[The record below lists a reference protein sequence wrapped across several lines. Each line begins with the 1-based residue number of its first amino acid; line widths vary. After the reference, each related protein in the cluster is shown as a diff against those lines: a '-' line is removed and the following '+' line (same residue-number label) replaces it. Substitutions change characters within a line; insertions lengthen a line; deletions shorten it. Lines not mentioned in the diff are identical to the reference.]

1 MRRWKIAVVEPSLE
15 DLLADEM
22 MEPVM
27 RSAGV
32 TAEDL
37 RAELRRAACRLSRL
51 ERGRNDK
58 SCRWAMA

>member
-1 MRRWKIAVVEPSLE
+1 MRRWKITVVEPSLE

-32 TAEDL
+32 SAEAL
-37 RAELRRAACRLSRL
+37 RAELRRAACRVARAD
-51 ERGRNDK
+51 RPGGDK
-58 SCRWAMA
+58 ACRWATA

>member
-1 MRRWKIAVVEPSLE
+1 MRKWKITVVEPSLE

-32 TAEDL
+32 SADDL
-37 RAELRRAACRLSRL
+37 RAELRRAACRLARDRS
-51 ERGRNDK
+51 GGK
-58 SCRWAMA
+58 TCRWAMA

>member
-1 MRRWKIAVVEPSLE
+1 MRKWKITVVEPSLE

-22 MEPVM
+22 MGPVM

-32 TAEDL
+32 SAEEL
-37 RAELRRAACRLSRL
+37 RAELRRAACRLARTG
-51 ERGRNDK
+51 RGQGDK

>member
-1 MRRWKIAVVEPSLE
+1 MRKWKITVVEPSLE

-32 TAEDL
+32 NAEEL
-37 RAELRRAACRLSRL
+37 RAELRRAACRRARR
-51 ERGRNDK
+51 EGGGDK

>member
-1 MRRWKIAVVEPSLE
+1 MRKWKITVVEPSLD

-32 TAEDL
+32 SAADL
-37 RAELRRAACRLSRL
+37 RAELRRAACRLARV
-51 ERGRNDK
+51 RGGEK
-58 SCRWAMA
+58 TCRWAMA

>member
-1 MRRWKIAVVEPSLE
+1 MRRWKITVVEPSLE

-32 TAEDL
+32 SAETL
-37 RAELRRAACRLSRL
+37 RADLRRAACRLARAD
-51 ERGRNDK
+51 RHGGDK
-58 SCRWAMA
+58 SCRWATA